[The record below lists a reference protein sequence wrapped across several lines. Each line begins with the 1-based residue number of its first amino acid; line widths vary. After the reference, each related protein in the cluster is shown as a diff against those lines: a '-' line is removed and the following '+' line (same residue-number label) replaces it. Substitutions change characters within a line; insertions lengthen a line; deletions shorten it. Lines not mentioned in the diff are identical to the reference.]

1 MIWSDKFVVCSVPR
15 TGTDVKSYMVVD
27 LDGVERW
34 TKWTKPGPHGK
45 HGPLEVKYQEG
56 MVAALT
62 FRKLH
67 SWLLSFCAMAHQ
79 TGLYPSY
86 TDRKIPMPDNSQLFD
101 VGFGNEWLGELPGSF
116 AGLPDRYL
124 DYMTCNGK
132 FVVDRWLR
140 CEHIIDDMVDFL
152 GDMGVS
158 FDESTIRERGR
169 DRPFRKKIMRYNKDP
184 LSHWSPETL
193 DRLEEL
199 NPRWMEIQNLIYI

>member
-1 MIWSDKFVVCSVPR
+1 
-15 TGTDVKSYMVVD
+15 
-27 LDGVERW
+27 
-34 TKWTKPGPHGK
+34 
-45 HGPLEVKYQEG
+45 
-56 MVAALT
+56 
-62 FRKLH
+62 
-67 SWLLSFCAMAHQ
+67 
-79 TGLYPSY
+79 
-86 TDRKIPMPDNSQLFD
+86 
-101 VGFGNEWLGELPGSF
+101 
-116 AGLPDRYL
+116 
-124 DYMTCNGK
+124 MTCNGK